1 MLDRVAL
8 IVATAGGVGFA
19 PVAPGTV
26 ASAGTAVA
34 LWLAAPS
41 SPSLLVLCVVV
52 SAVGTW
58 AAGRAERML
67 GAKDAGQIVI
77 DEVAGMALTVV
88 VAGTGAAA
96 LLVGFL
102 LFRLFD
108 VVKPF
113 PADASQRLRG
123 GVGVVADDLIAGAY
137 GLVAL
142 AALRAVVGWP

>member
-1 MLDRVAL
+1 MLDRLAL

-19 PVAPGTV
+19 PVAPGTI

-34 LWLAAPS
+34 LWLAAPTL
-41 SPSLLVLCVVV
+41 PWLLTLCVAA

-67 GAKDAGQIVI
+67 GTKDPGQIVI

-96 LLVGFL
+96 LVVGFL
-102 LFRLFD
+102 LFRVFD

-123 GVGVVADDLIAGAY
+123 GLGVMADDLIAGVY
-137 GLVAL
+137 GLIVLAGL
-142 AALRAVVGWP
+142 RAALGWP

>member
-8 IVATAGGVGFA
+8 IVATAGGVGLA
-19 PVAPGTV
+19 PAAPGTI

-34 LWLAAPS
+34 LWLAAPTRLW
-41 SPSLLVLCVVV
+41 LLALCVAT

-67 GAKDAGQIVI
+67 GRKDAGQIVI
-77 DEVAGMALTVV
+77 DEVAGMTLTVV

-108 VVKPF
+108 VAKPF
-113 PADASQRLRG
+113 PAGASERLPG
-123 GVGVVADDLIAGAY
+123 GVGVVVDDLIAGAY
-137 GLVAL
+137 GLVVL
-142 AALRAVVGWP
+142 AMLRAVLGWP

>member
-1 MLDRVAL
+1 MLDRAAL

-19 PVAPGTV
+19 PVAPGTI

-34 LWLAAPS
+34 LWLAAPTF
-41 SPSLLVLCVVV
+41 PALVALCVAA
-52 SAVGTW
+52 SLVGAW
-58 AAGRAERML
+58 AAGRTERRL
-67 GAKDAGQIVI
+67 GTKDPGAIVI
-77 DEVAGMALTVV
+77 DEVAGMTLTVV

-96 LLVGFL
+96 LIVGFL

-113 PADASQRLRG
+113 PAGVSQRLRG

-137 GLVAL
+137 GLVVL
-142 AALRAVVGWP
+142 AGLRAAVGWP

>member
-1 MLDRVAL
+1 MLDRLAL

-19 PVAPGTV
+19 PVAPGTI
-26 ASAGTAVA
+26 ASAGTAAA
-34 LWLAAPS
+34 LWLAAPTL
-41 SPSLLVLCVVV
+41 PWLLAVCAAASV
-52 SAVGTW
+52 VGTW

-67 GAKDAGQIVI
+67 GTKDPGQIVI

-88 VAGTGAAA
+88 VAGTGAAS

-113 PADASQRLRG
+113 PAGASQRLRG
-123 GVGVVADDLIAGAY
+123 GLGVMADDLIAGLY
-137 GLVAL
+137 GLLVL
-142 AALRAVVGWP
+142 AGLHAAVGWP